1 MAWEQIMKLIESIR
15 IAMRALAANK
25 LRSVLTMLGIIIG
38 VGSVIALMSIGR
50 GAQKYVTDQF
60 AGLGSNL
67 LFITPGQLQDG
78 PPQERDD
85 VKLLTLADMQAVGD
99 RRYAPDVRA
108 VSGEFASR
116 ATVARGKKDMEV
128 DVHATMPSYPDVIS
142 WNLELGEFFSQN
154 DFDQHARVIVLGSEV
169 YKELFSGAEY
179 PLDQT
184 VQVNNLLFRVI
195 GVMEERGGGLG
206 GNQDTAIFVPLT
218 TAQDRLFRQKTV
230 SGDYQINVIYASVVS
245 EEQTQTAIDQITDV
259 MRERRNI
266 SYLSGD
272 DFNIISQSD
281 LISVVGGVLGVL
293 TIFLGAIAGISLLVG
308 GIGIMN
314 IMLVSVT
321 ERTREIGLRKAVGAK
336 RRDVLLQFLVESV
349 TLSLVGGTIGILLG
363 VGGATGV
370 GLAFDSF
377 EAVVG
382 ADAIMIAFFFSMTVG
397 LVFGIYPAYQAS
409 RLNPIDA
416 LRYE

>member
-1 MAWEQIMKLIESIR
+1 MKLIESIR

-50 GAQKYVTDQF
+50 GAQKYVVDQF

-67 LFITPGQLQDG
+67 LFIAPGQFEDG
-78 PPQERDD
+78 PPQERVN

-99 RRYAPDVRA
+99 RRLAPDVRA

-116 ATVARGKKDMEV
+116 ATVTRAKKDTEV
-128 DVHATMPSYPDVIS
+128 DVHATMPNYPDVIS
-142 WNLELGEFFSQN
+142 WDMALGNFFSQN
-154 DFDQHARVIVLGSEV
+154 DFDEHARVIVLGSEV
-169 YKELFSGAEY
+169 RNELFGPTEY
-179 PLDQT
+179 PLEQT
-184 VQVNNLLFRVI
+184 VRVNNLLFRVV

-206 GNQDTAIFVPLT
+206 GNQDTAIFIPLT

-230 SGDYQINVIYASVVS
+230 SGDYQLNVIYVSVNS
-245 EEQTQTAIDQITDV
+245 EESTAAATDQITEV

-293 TIFLGAIAGISLLVG
+293 TVFLGAIAGISLLVG

-336 RRDVLLQFLVESV
+336 RGDVLLQFLVEAV
-349 TLSLVGGTIGILLG
+349 TLSLVGGIIGISLG
-363 VGGATGV
+363 WGGATSV
-370 GLAFDSF
+370 SLAFDSF
-377 EAVVG
+377 DAVVG
-382 ADAIMIAFFFSMTVG
+382 MDAVLIAFLFSMAVG
-397 LVFGIYPAYQAS
+397 LVFGIYPAYRAS